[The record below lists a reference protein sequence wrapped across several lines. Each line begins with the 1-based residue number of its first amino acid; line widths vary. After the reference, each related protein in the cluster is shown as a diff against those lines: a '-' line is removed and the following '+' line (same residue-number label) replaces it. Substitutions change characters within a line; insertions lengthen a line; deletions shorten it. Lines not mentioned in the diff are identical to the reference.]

1 MLRSSPKRYRNL
13 VMTYATIVCSSRL
26 AAGSYHG
33 AINGRTPKQRCALH
47 HSTSLGPIKFILA
60 VRCSQ
65 GCFVVCSWNTAPIH
79 ESRLRLGYLL
89 KARRSPGRWWS
100 SNKAEYQ
107 VVVQISPKY
116 RRSFN
121 TLAFGEIKPHGG
133 SLKDGRLE
141 LVYYQNPGLTI
152 GDPFPMVR
160 PGF

>member
-1 MLRSSPKRYRNL
+1 MEFQHRKLDLEAYIFKP
-13 VMTYATIVCSSRL
+13 AEPL
-26 AAGSYHG
+26 AQGLS
-33 AINGRTPKQRCALH
+33 AL
-47 HSTSLGPIKFILA
+47 GVK
-60 VRCSQ
+60 
-65 GCFVVCSWNTAPIH
+65 WTAPIH

-152 GDPFPMVR
+152 GDPFPLWTLH
-160 PGF
+160 